1 MRGWAGAWRGGT
13 SLVCVRH
20 LVTMNCSTTAMI
32 TEVAGVL
39 HQRHA
44 TRLQGYVRR
53 AFSAVNRPKTAGTSP
68 VNDRRFDLEG
78 KQFGLST
85 NDYCSLYCICS
96 TVANVQ
102 EQILIVKDLVKA
114 S

>member
-1 MRGWAGAWRGGT
+1 MSCINDMRP
-13 SLVCVRH
+13 VCRVMF
-20 LVTMNCSTTAMI
+20 V
-32 TEVAGVL
+32 EP
-39 HQRHA
+39 
-44 TRLQGYVRR
+44 
-53 AFSAVNRPKTAGTSP
+53 FSAVNRPKTAGTSP